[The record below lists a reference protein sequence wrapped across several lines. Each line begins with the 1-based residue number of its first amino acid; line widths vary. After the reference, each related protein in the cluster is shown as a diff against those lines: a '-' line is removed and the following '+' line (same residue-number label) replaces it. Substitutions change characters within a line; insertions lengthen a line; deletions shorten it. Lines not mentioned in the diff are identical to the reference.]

1 MVHLCR
7 CYSKLRRPAQRADPS
22 GQTLY
27 EALVIARIRAFSEC
41 RWLAQQH
48 AKTTA
53 LIELRRDQYRQRT
66 GRELIS
72 SGNRALPEM
81 ECR

>member
-1 MVHLCR
+1 
-7 CYSKLRRPAQRADPS
+7 
-22 GQTLY
+22 
-27 EALVIARIRAFSEC
+27 LVIARIRAFSEC